1 MRKYAI
7 TLTFQS
13 GGMLQLPVLPEK
25 LKVSSPGKN
34 KTATVLGIGEVL
46 LLHLKGLRSVSW
58 DSFFPASSAPYVTG
72 SIIPPAEAV
81 RAIQS
86 ARDSR
91 EPIQFILSGSDLDMN
106 VQMGVEDFSYDE
118 RFGSVGDI
126 YYSIKLSEWKDY
138 SPRRLILSDGGTKT
152 AAAETPKERSGA
164 APAAPKTYTV
174 AAGDSLWAIS
184 KRMYGS
190 GSKWTEIYSAN
201 KGTIGANPN
210 KIYPGQVFTIP

>member
-1 MRKYAI
+1 MRYAI

-13 GGMLQLPVLPEK
+13 GGMLQLPILPEK

-46 LLHLKGLRSVSW
+46 LRLKGLRSVSW

-72 SIIPPAEAV
+72 SIITPVEAV

-91 EPIQFILSGSDLDMN
+91 EPVQFTLSGSDLDIN
-106 VQMGVEDFSYDE
+106 TQMGVEDFSYDE
-118 RFGSVGDI
+118 RFGAVGDI

-138 SPRRLILSDGGTKT
+138 SPRRLILSDI
-152 AAAETPKERSGA
+152 
-164 APAAPKTYTV
+164 
-174 AAGDSLWAIS
+174 LIIS
-184 KRMYGS
+184 
-190 GSKWTEIYSAN
+190 
-201 KGTIGANPN
+201 
-210 KIYPGQVFTIP
+210 